1 MDPRSLLVSDP
12 PHNEVDP
19 ISAAPHFHLTA
30 AEVRMKA
37 AYKVPEIWFAQEDR
51 AALEETA
58 AALTEA
64 GLRTVVV
71 ESSDL
76 VDIPPQSPAVSVAF
90 EDDGLCIDGNGS
102 ERMVAYDT
110 PAIAVFGRP
119 HPSEGQAQRTG
130 TSISAQLSSR
140 GRLRRR
146 TPNLGAEEG
155 ASDFSAF
162 LDLYLPSDEGLRRI
176 SIVNGVTDVSALP
189 QDLAGP
195 FGIFNVVKECE
206 ARFHNAHFDRRL
218 VDMRLRGVRLVVPPG
233 SPHRTGFSYA
243 TTALAELLG
252 SLSPNL
258 GDASHPDLSSGL
270 AYLTVRSRMA

>member
-1 MDPRSLLVSDP
+1 
-12 PHNEVDP
+12 
-19 ISAAPHFHLTA
+19 
-30 AEVRMKA
+30 MKA
-37 AYKVPEIWFAQEDR
+37 AYGVPEIWFAQEDR

-58 AALTEA
+58 AALTKA

-71 ESSDL
+71 EGSGL
-76 VDIPPQSPAVSVAF
+76 VDIPPQSPAVPVAF
-90 EDDGLCIDGNGS
+90 EDDGLYIDGNGS

-119 HPSEGQAQRTG
+119 HPSEGQEQRTG
-130 TSISAQLSSR
+130 ASISAQLSSR

-146 TPNLGAEEG
+146 TPILAEEG

-176 SIVNGVTDVSALP
+176 SIVNGVTDVSGLP

-206 ARFHNAHFDRRL
+206 ARFHNARFDRRL
-218 VDMRLRGVRLVVPPG
+218 VDMRLRGVRLVVPPR

-258 GDASHPDLSSGL
+258 GDASQPDLSSRL

>member
-1 MDPRSLLVSDP
+1 
-12 PHNEVDP
+12 
-19 ISAAPHFHLTA
+19 
-30 AEVRMKA
+30 MKA

-140 GRLRRR
+140 GRLRRC

>member
-1 MDPRSLLVSDP
+1 
-12 PHNEVDP
+12 
-19 ISAAPHFHLTA
+19 
-30 AEVRMKA
+30 MKA
-37 AYKVPEIWFAQEDR
+37 AYGVPEIWFAQEDR

-71 ESSDL
+71 EGSDL
-76 VDIPPQSPAVSVAF
+76 VDMPPQSPAVSVAF
-90 EDDGLCIDGNGS
+90 EDDGLRIDGDGS
-102 ERMVAYDT
+102 ERMVAYDI

-119 HPSEGQAQRTG
+119 HPSEGQAHRTG
-130 TSISAQLSSR
+130 ASISAQLSSR

-176 SIVNGVTDVSALP
+176 SIVNGVTDVSGLP
-189 QDLAGP
+189 KDLAGP

-206 ARFHNAHFDRRL
+206 ARFHNSHFDRRL
-218 VDMRLRGVRLVVPPG
+218 VDMRLRGGVRLLVPPG
-233 SPHRTGFSYA
+233 PPHRTGFSYA
-243 TTALAELLG
+243 TTALGELLG
-252 SLSPNL
+252 SLSPDL
-258 GDASHPDLSSGL
+258 GDASQPDLSSRL
-270 AYLTVRSRMA
+270 AYLTRRSRIA